1 MRIGEDSFE
10 KFREFLVQ
18 RGFAVEERPYQVFL
32 ARKSGI
38 SVSLYENGKVVIQ
51 GGDEAVIESVMD
63 FLESL
68 GAEEVEKP
76 KKDLPPLEVSG
87 PRIGTDEVGKGDY
100 FGPLVIAGVY
110 VDEEIEAKLKALGV
124 RDSKSLSDTT
134 IAKLA
139 YEIRGLLSQPTRFEE
154 VWINPVRYNIL
165 HKKLKNVNRI
175 LGWGHARVIENLL
188 VDGVACDTV
197 VADQFGDESYIQRSL
212 MAKGKKVKLVQ
223 VPKAERDIAVAAAS
237 ILARD
242 RFLRKLE
249 ELRETYQMDFP
260 KGATHVIEP
269 GRKLV
274 NVYGEQILGD
284 VAKLHFRTTGKI
296 TGGVVPEISTD
307 DEQDRIVE
315 RMPREQS
322 RKESDSVRLECYSLI
337 SAFEQDLRKFIKKH
351 LQRAYGDDWWI
362 EGVEASIRRKCEK
375 LAAQEQSRGRGA
387 EPIDCLDFRHYR
399 YVLTRKNWSS
409 IFGPVL
415 GNKNLFLARLTILE
429 DVRNPVAHPRGKFG
443 PKEKTDVLGA
453 IRFLRER
460 MGQKT
465 LESYS

>member
-51 GGDEAVIESVMD
+51 GGGEAAIESVMD

-68 GAEEVEKP
+68 GAKEVEKP
-76 KKDLPPLEVSG
+76 KKELPPLEVSG
-87 PRIGTDEVGKGDY
+87 PRIGTDEVGKGDF

-110 VDEEIEAKLKALGV
+110 VDEGIEAKLKALGV

-154 VWINPVRYNIL
+154 VWINPLRYNML
-165 HKKLKNVNRI
+165 YRKLKNLNRI

-188 VDGVACDTV
+188 VDGIACDTV

-249 ELRETYQMDFP
+249 ELSETYQMDFP
-260 KGATHVIEP
+260 KGATHVVDP
-269 GRKLV
+269 GKKLV
-274 NVYGEQILGD
+274 EMYGEEILAD
-284 VAKLHFRTTGKI
+284 VAKVHFRTTEQI
-296 TGGVVPEISTD
+296 TGGSMPEIPAD
-307 DEQDRIVE
+307 DEQDRIVA
-315 RMPREQS
+315 RMPRDVTE
-322 RKESDSVRLECYSLI
+322 KDSDNVRLECYSLI
-337 SAFEQDLRKFIKKH
+337 SAFEKDLRYFIRKNLERIH
-351 LQRAYGDDWWI
+351 GEGWWV
-362 EGVEASIRRKCEK
+362 EGVRKSIRQRCERLSK
-375 LAAQEQSRGRGA
+375 QEKARGRQV
-387 EPIDCLDFRHYR
+387 EPIDCLDFKHYR
-399 YVLTRKNWSS
+399 YILTGKNWEV
-409 IFGPVL
+409 FGPVFKDREQL
-415 GNKNLFLARLTILE
+415 QGRLSLLM
-429 DVRNPVAHPRGKFG
+429 DVRNPVAHARGRFG
-443 PKEKTDVLGA
+443 PEEKVDVLA
-453 IRFLRER
+453 TIRWLREK
-460 MGQKT
+460 MGQQT